1 MFTGIITH
9 LGHVQRASTRKGL
22 LELRIEA
29 PGIAKEL
36 RRGDSVAVNGVCLTA
51 TETSRK
57 AFRAQ
62 AMGET
67 LARSTLGGLARGNS
81 VNLELPARLSDR
93 LGGHLVQGHVDGVA
107 EVVRIEDDEGAR
119 RLWFRC
125 SGDLLGYMVPKG
137 SITIDGVSL
146 TIVDVG
152 ATTFQ
157 VAIIPHTLEATTF
170 RDLRTG
176 STVNIE
182 VDVIA
187 KYVKRFVERT

>member
-1 MFTGIITH
+1 MFTGIVTH
-9 LGHVQRASTRKGL
+9 LGTVQKAWTRRGL

-29 PGIAKEL
+29 PGIAREL
-36 RRGDSVAVNGVCLTA
+36 KRGDSIAVNGVCLTA
-51 TETSRK
+51 TESSRK

-67 LARSTLGGLARGNS
+67 LARSTLGALRRGSN
-81 VNLELPARLSDR
+81 VNLELPARLADR
-93 LGGHLVQGHVDGVA
+93 LGGHLVQGHVDGIA
-107 EVVRIEDDEGAR
+107 EVVRSEDDEGAR
-119 RLWFRC
+119 RLWFKC
-125 SGDLLGYMVPKG
+125 SEELLRYMVPKG

-170 RDLRTG
+170 SNLKAG
-176 STVNIE
+176 STVNVE